1 MGYTALFGGTFNPP
15 HIGHRKMLEAL
26 EKREEIDEIWLMPD
40 RIPPHKVCDFLASDE
55 DRINM
60 CRLLISPL
68 EKTKLCLAEFER
80 AGKSYSYDTVT
91 LLKKKY
97 PERNFTFVCGGDMLI
112 SFDKWYKYEE
122 LLKAVPFTV
131 FRRTETDK
139 DGFDNAVLKY
149 GEMGMKITVCD
160 DDVPAVS
167 SSYIRN
173 NIEKSRDLLP
183 ERVYEYIV
191 DGRIYG
197 GE

>member
-15 HIGHRKMLEAL
+15 HIGHLRMLEAL

-80 AGKSYSYDTVT
+80 TGKSYSYDTVT

-97 PERNFTFVCGGDMLI
+97 PGRSFTFVCGGDMLI

-139 DGFDNAVLKY
+139 DGFDSAVLKY

-197 GE
+197 GK

>member
-15 HIGHRKMLEAL
+15 HIGHLRMLEAL

-80 AGKSYSYDTVT
+80 TGKSYSYDTVT
-91 LLKKKY
+91 LLKQKY

-139 DGFDNAVLKY
+139 DGFDSAVLKY

-173 NIEKSRDLLP
+173 SIEKSRDLLP

-197 GE
+197 GK

>member
-15 HIGHRKMLEAL
+15 HIGHQKMLEAL

-80 AGKSYSYDTVT
+80 TGKSYSYDTVT
-91 LLKKKY
+91 LLKQKY
-97 PERNFTFVCGGDMLI
+97 PGRNFTFVCGGDMLI

-122 LLKAVPFTV
+122 LLKAVSFTV

-139 DGFDNAVLKY
+139 DGFDSAVLKY
-149 GEMGMKITVCD
+149 GEMGIKITVCD

-197 GE
+197 GK

>member
-15 HIGHRKMLEAL
+15 HIGHQKMLEAL

-80 AGKSYSYDTVT
+80 TGKSYSYDTVT
-91 LLKKKY
+91 LLKQKY
-97 PERNFTFVCGGDMLI
+97 PGRNFTFVCGGDMLI

-122 LLKAVPFTV
+122 LLKAVSFTV

-139 DGFDNAVLKY
+139 DGFDSAVLKY

-197 GE
+197 GK

>member
-15 HIGHRKMLEAL
+15 HIGHQKMLKAL

-80 AGKSYSYDTVT
+80 TGKSYSYDTVT
-91 LLKKKY
+91 LLKQKY
-97 PERNFTFVCGGDMLI
+97 PGRNFTFVCGGDMLI

-122 LLKAVPFTV
+122 LLKAVSFTV

-139 DGFDNAVLKY
+139 DGFDSAVLKY

-197 GE
+197 GK

>member
-15 HIGHRKMLEAL
+15 HIGHLRMLEAL

-80 AGKSYSYDTVT
+80 TGKSYSYDTVT

-139 DGFDNAVLKY
+139 DGFDSAVLKY

-197 GE
+197 GK

>member
-15 HIGHRKMLEAL
+15 HIGHLRMLEAL

-80 AGKSYSYDTVT
+80 TGKSYSYDTVT
-91 LLKKKY
+91 LLKQKY
-97 PERNFTFVCGGDMLI
+97 PGRNFTFVCGGDMLI

-139 DGFDNAVLKY
+139 DGFDSAVLKY

-197 GE
+197 GK

>member
-15 HIGHRKMLEAL
+15 HIGHLRMLEAL

-80 AGKSYSYDTVT
+80 TGKSYSYDTVT

-122 LLKAVPFTV
+122 LLKSVPFTV

-139 DGFDNAVLKY
+139 DGFDSAVLKY

-197 GE
+197 GK

>member
-80 AGKSYSYDTVT
+80 TGKSYSYDTVT

-197 GE
+197 GK